1 MRAPTVHG
9 ATVTFPTP
17 VPDAAGAGQGVLR
30 ALGQVDDAYLICE
43 GQEGVV
49 LVDQHAAHER
59 ILYNRVLADLA
70 AGTAISQP
78 LLLAQVV
85 DAEPVLVATAADQ
98 RDRLRALGFEVEAFG
113 PGQLRLLAGP
123 AATPPGR
130 LSEALLD
137 LLAVLAEQGHDGTW
151 EAAAASLACHSAVRF
166 GDRLELSEQR
176 RLLDELTA
184 TRDSTTCPHGR
195 PTRLVL
201 SWPELR
207 RHFRR
212 NY

>member
-1 MRAPTVHG
+1 
-9 ATVTFPTP
+9 
-17 VPDAAGAGQGVLR
+17 
-30 ALGQVDDAYLICE
+30 LICE
-43 GQEGVV
+43 GPDGVV

-59 ILYNRVLADLA
+59 VLYNRFLTGLADGA
-70 AGTAISQP
+70 PVTQP

-85 DAEPVLVATAADQ
+85 DVEPSLVATAQDQ
-98 RDRLRALGFEVEAFG
+98 DGRLRALGFEVETFG
-113 PGQLRLLAGP
+113 PTQLRLLAGP

-130 LSEALLD
+130 LAEALVD
-137 LLAVLAEQGHDGTW
+137 LLGVLAEQGHDGSW

-166 GDRLELSEQR
+166 GDRLEVAEQR
-176 RLLDELTA
+176 RLVDELAATA
-184 TRDSTTCPHGR
+184 NSTTCPHGR

-201 SWPELR
+201 SWSELR